1 MAQGYELRTSEAG
14 TVLQG
19 DGFADGDVMIYDV
32 ATGLWFPGT
41 VSGAAFYQTIEE
53 GDGTPLPQESVLRIH
68 NATLTDD
75 PGVATDLVLHY
86 QTVQEAGTPLTQR
99 GTLDFSSDFS
109 VTDDAGGDRTIVAFS
124 ASSRGQIIEP
134 TTAALSALDATAF
147 GDGTSAQVEGFDY
160 FMLNLV
166 PPAGATADGTNLLT
180 VTGHGGALWV
190 RQYANPAANQ
200 YFSVLHVNQGTGDDS
215 ARDPQNAGTPLKTLQ
230 EAFRRIRQLGL
241 VTQDILITY
250 AGTTT
255 DESLDLDLTGIV
267 GAGLS
272 VTITIQ
278 GTTAVA
284 ASQVL
289 TTFTAPVPTTNTRGN
304 LLFPAAGF
312 TRNNFLTDAATG
324 AAGWANASA
333 GNNSSVGHFFALS
346 GALTDPANGETIE
359 HRTFSSS
366 IGNISARLP
375 PGFSLNVQRVKI
387 DGKQLSH
394 CEDALALTFTQCF
407 LTLGRSGSGP
417 AQYINCWFDGGIQA
431 GGGPTTN
438 PASNCIFQSCTIAN
452 AAQLEGCE
460 NAIFAGSTV
469 FSGAAALLQIIDSTV
484 TCQVASGL
492 ADLSIWGLSSI
503 DSAIETIRS
512 TFSLG
517 FTTVFG
523 NLTGGVNN
531 SFRMST
537 GGWVTVQ
544 SANLPKITGAAVP
557 WRCSPGR
564 RGVFTDLP
572 VFCPNVPCGFV
583 FEDTKS
589 GTEGFNFETTG
600 LLTNLPP
607 TQPFPT
613 QPAAG
618 LYRVTTYLS
627 LIGTGTTGAINAVV
641 TWTDKTNQ
649 AQSATLCT
657 VPNIA
662 ASTPGV
668 QGDVVV
674 EIFGSAPVTY
684 STTGIVTP
692 GALTYDAHFVF
703 EKISSG

>member
-1 MAQGYELRTSEAG
+1 MPQGYELRTSEAG

-41 VSGAAFYQTIEE
+41 VSGAAFYQTIEQ

-68 NATLTDD
+68 NATMTDD

-99 GTLDFSSDFS
+99 GALDFSSDFS
-109 VTDDAGGDRTIVAFS
+109 VTDDAGGDRTIIAFS

-134 TTAALSALDATAF
+134 TTAALSALDATSF
-147 GDGTSAQVEGFDY
+147 LDGTSAQVEGFDY

-166 PPAGATADGTNLLT
+166 PPAGSTADGVNLLT
-180 VTGHGGALWV
+180 VTGHGGAFWV
-190 RQYANPAANQ
+190 RQYANPATNQ

-230 EAFRRIRQLGL
+230 EAFRRIKQLGL
-241 VTQDILITY
+241 IQQNILITY
-250 AGTTT
+250 AATTI
-255 DESLDLDLTGIV
+255 DESIDVDLTGIV
-267 GAGLS
+267 VAS
-272 VTITIQ
+272 FATTITIQ

-333 GNNSSVGHFFALS
+333 GNNSSVGHFFALD
-346 GALTDPANGETIE
+346 GTQTDPANGDTIE
-359 HRTFSSS
+359 HRTFSSG
-366 IGNISARLP
+366 IGNVNARLP
-375 PGFSLNVQRVKI
+375 PGFFLNIQRCKVS
-387 DGKQLSH
+387 GKQESI
-394 CEDALALTFTQCF
+394 CESAFAVTYTECF
-407 LTLGRSGSGP
+407 VTLGRNGYGP
-417 AQYINCWFDGGIQA
+417 ATYINCWFDGGIQS

-438 PASNCIFQSCTIAN
+438 SADDCIFNSCTIAN
-452 AAQLEGCE
+452 AAQLDGCH
-460 NAIFAGSTV
+460 NVIFAGSTV
-469 FSGAAALLQIIDSTV
+469 FSGAAALLSLLDSTV
-484 TCQVASGL
+484 TCQVAGAL

-503 DSAIETIRS
+503 DSAIEVARS
-512 TFSLG
+512 TLSLG

-531 SFRMST
+531 SFRVDT
-537 GGWVTVQ
+537 CGWITVQ
-544 SANLPKITGAAVP
+544 SANLPKITGANAP

-564 RGVFTDLP
+564 KGLFTDLP
-572 VFCPNVPCGFV
+572 VFCPDVPSGFV
-583 FEDTKS
+583 FEDTRS

-600 LLTNLPP
+600 LVANLPP

-618 LYRVTTYLS
+618 LYRVTAYLS
-627 LIGTGTTGAINAVV
+627 LIGTGTTGVINAVV

-674 EIFGSAPVTY
+674 EIFGSAPLTY

-692 GALTYDAHFVF
+692 GALTYDAHFVI